1 MIQEICSK
9 KHSDR
14 RLSVQLIAEK
24 PNMNWKTVRYILAKE
39 LEEIPSK
46 MVPLILT
53 ISRMALSE
61 TTWLNVA
68 IVTFKLYFL

>member
-1 MIQEICSK
+1 M
-9 KHSDR
+9 
-14 RLSVQLIAEK
+14 QLIAEK
-24 PNMNWKTVRYILAKE
+24 TNMNWRTVRYILAKE